1 VILLYYQFRIRT
13 TTILPTQPNHHSNQ
27 QRLAVEHQA
36 SLHFTSM
43 DHLLLS
49 TYHYSISLFHFLS
62 LQCQN
67 HIPPPPLL
75 LLPLPTMKLLN
86 QTKMLMYRRTVH
98 VSLGAW
104 PSPTGDSTGDWVS
117 LMTPPLGM
125 IIGPVWP
132 LSSAFGSS
140 VSKFSFSFQFNL
152 FLLHSKLCSVRNFVH
167 NSI

>member
-13 TTILPTQPNHHSNQ
+13 TTIFPTQPNHHSNQ

-86 QTKMLMYRRTVH
+86 QTKTLKYRRTVH
-98 VSLGAW
+98 ASLGAW

-140 VSKFSFSFQFNL
+140 VSKFSFSFQF
-152 FLLHSKLCSVRNFVH
+152 KLMCYIFN
-167 NSI
+167 